1 MNDNLKIEKL
11 KELASLLKEGA
22 ITEGEFENLKKQIIE
37 SETTEENL
45 KTAPKEKVES
55 TQAPQNPNLR
65 TIRLSTFA
73 DSKGK
78 TINAP
83 KINRIDIN
91 NISSEET
98 GQLKPFLRLKQ
109 IHAPAQMTSDEIEL
123 TNKLF
128 SHSDIAKMN
137 SERPGL
143 NYAFVSGINVLGSGI
158 ALYLL
163 TVSPCFGFL
172 GAGSL
177 ALYTTGFAIFV
188 LDRADATQMD
198 KRASY
203 ITLALDVIA
212 FMVLY
217 NGLK

>member
-1 MNDNLKIEKL
+1 MNDNLKIAKL
-11 KELASLLKEGA
+11 KELAGLLKEGV

-37 SETTEENL
+37 SEE
-45 KTAPKEKVES
+45 KTKTVPKETTES
-55 TQAPQNPNLR
+55 TQTPNNPNLR
-65 TIRLSTFA
+65 TIMLSAFF
-73 DSKGK
+73 DNQGK

-91 NISSEET
+91 NISGVEA

-109 IHAPAQMTSDEIEL
+109 IHAPAQMTADEIEL
-123 TNKLF
+123 TNKMF
-128 SHSDIAKMN
+128 SYSDICIMN
-137 SERPGL
+137 SERPGF

-158 ALYLL
+158 SLYLL

-177 ALYTTGFAIFV
+177 IIYTIAFSIFV
-188 LDRADATQMD
+188 LNRADSTQMD